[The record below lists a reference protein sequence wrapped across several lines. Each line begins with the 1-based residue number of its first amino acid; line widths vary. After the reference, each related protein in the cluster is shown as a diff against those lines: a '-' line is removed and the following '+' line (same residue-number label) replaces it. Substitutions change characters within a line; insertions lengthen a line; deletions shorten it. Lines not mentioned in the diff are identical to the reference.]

1 MRESKIAEEDDWIAK
16 NRRHLKKHG
25 VLGAKGKKGNGVDP
39 SEEDPNWLKARGDD
53 FVRGGDYRSA
63 LNAYSAAIDGDEHML
78 ACYSNR
84 STCYFKLDMFTEC
97 RLDCIEGVRRVE
109 EELRGAYD
117 NGTAAEILSLTSML
131 VKLLLRRGATHTH
144 LGLFPDAA
152 ADYDRARNVVVENNE
167 TDFEAF
173 GDGSPARSVA
183 FKRLPVSLPGVT
195 AESIADDA
203 DKLRNLAT
211 ADALKKDGD
220 ALFADGRLDEA
231 AGKYTAALDLAP
243 MHVGCL
249 SNRSACKL
257 ALRDVQGCVED
268 CTRALSFL
276 SVNVSVTDK
285 TGAAAAADTSMLRSI
300 LPPPGS
306 DKRKSWVLKT
316 TLRRGA
322 AYAQLTRLD
331 EAVEDFRLA
340 AALDPNNEA
349 IKSDLTK
356 MMNFRQG
363 KNMSVLMPTG
373 ERKPRTD
380 EPLKEEDGVV

>member
-1 MRESKIAEEDDWIAK
+1 VWGRTESE
-16 NRRHLKKHG
+16 G
-25 VLGAKGKKGNGVDP
+25 
-39 SEEDPNWLKARGDD
+39 
-53 FVRGGDYRSA
+53 
-63 LNAYSAAIDGDEHML
+63 
-78 ACYSNR
+78 
-84 STCYFKLDMFTEC
+84 TC
-97 RLDCIEGVRRVE
+97 
-109 EELRGAYD
+109 
-117 NGTAAEILSLTSML
+117 
-131 VKLLLRRGATHTH
+131 ATHTH
-144 LGLFPDAA
+144 LGLFPDAV
-152 ADYDRARNVVVENNE
+152 ADYERARNVIVENNE

-183 FKRLPVSLPGVT
+183 FKRLPVTLPGVT
-195 AESIADDA
+195 ADTIADDA
-203 DKLRNLAT
+203 EKLRNLAA
-211 ADALKKDGD
+211 ADVLKKDGD
-220 ALFADGRLDEA
+220 AYFADGRLEEA

-276 SVNVSVTDK
+276 AIDVS
-285 TGAAAAADTSMLRSI
+285 AAADKAGIATATDTSMLRSI

-322 AYAQLTRLD
+322 AHAQLSRLD

-363 KNMSVLMPTG
+363 KNTSVPMPTG
-373 ERKPRTD
+373 ERKPRPD